1 MSNLSDDAI
10 LRVENLAV
18 HFPVGGGFLGKPR
31 RYLHAVNGVD
41 LELRRGECLGL
52 VGESGCGKSTL
63 ALSILGLQQPTHGKV
78 IVDGHRVGDGLDRMA
93 RARITQMVFQDPYS
107 SLNPRQTVRKTL
119 EMPLRVHGMG
129 SASEIDD
136 RISEMLKRVGL
147 RPEAAER
154 YPHEFSGGQ
163 RQRIGIARALI
174 LEPKVV
180 ILDEPVSALDVSIR
194 AQIINL
200 LLELKETL
208 GLSYIMISHDL
219 GVVEHMS
226 DRVAVM
232 YLGRIV
238 ETGSWE
244 SIFNNP
250 AHPYTRALIAAI
262 PDPFKQGSGTRITGE
277 IPNPLDPPTGCGFH
291 PRCPDMRDLCC
302 IPPTPE
308 LDEVEPGHFVRC
320 RRVGELFT
328 PKQVPEN
335 IHGTLPDGSHPD
347 NFNSYLPIE

>member
-1 MSNLSDDAI
+1 MAGSFGAIIMSNLLNDTI
-10 LRVENLAV
+10 LRIENLAV
-18 HFPVGGGFLGKPR
+18 HFPVGGGFFGKPR
-31 RYLHAVNGVD
+31 RYLHAVDGVD
-41 LELRRGECLGL
+41 LELKRSECLGL

-63 ALSILGLQQPTHGKV
+63 ALSILGLRQPTRG
-78 IVDGHRVGDGLDRMA
+78 RVVVEGREIGDGLDRMA

-107 SLNPRQTVRKTL
+107 SLNPRQTVRRTL
-119 EMPLRVHGMG
+119 EMPLRVHGIK

-136 RISEMLKRVGL
+136 RIGEMLKRVGL
-147 RPEAAER
+147 RPESAAR

-174 LEPKVV
+174 LEPKIVV
-180 ILDEPVSALDVSIR
+180 LDEPVSALDVSIR

-238 ETGSWE
+238 ETGDWR
-244 SIFNNP
+244 SIFTNP
-250 AHPYTRALIAAI
+250 RHPYTRALISAI
-262 PDPFKQGSGTRITGE
+262 PDPFKRSRGDKIMGE
-277 IPNPLDPPTGCGFH
+277 IPNPLNVPTGCGFN
-291 PRCPDMRDLCC
+291 PRCPEARDICRA
-302 IPPTPE
+302 PPVPDLE
-308 LDEVEPGHFVRC
+308 EVGDGHFVRC
-320 RRVGELFT
+320 RRVHEIAARPAALVSTG
-328 PKQVPEN
+328 
-335 IHGTLPDGSHPD
+335 
-347 NFNSYLPIE
+347 

>member
-1 MSNLSDDAI
+1 MNNMSDDVI
-10 LRVENLAV
+10 LRIENLAV

-31 RYLHAVNGVD
+31 RHLHAVNGVD

-63 ALSILGLQQPTHGKV
+63 ALSILGLQQPTHG
-78 IVDGHRVGDGLDRMA
+78 RVVVGGRAIDDGLDRMA

-107 SLNPRQTVRKTL
+107 SLNPRQTIRKTL
-119 EMPLRVHGMG
+119 EIPLRVHGVK
-129 SASEIDD
+129 SASEIDG
-136 RISEMLKRVGL
+136 RIADILKRVGL
-147 RPEAAER
+147 RPEAADR

-174 LEPKVV
+174 LEPKIV

-238 ETGSWE
+238 ETGTWE
-244 SIFNNP
+244 TIFSNP

-262 PDPFKQGSGTRITGE
+262 PDPFQRGSSAKITGE
-277 IPNPLDPPTGCGFH
+277 IPNPLQPPTGCGFH
-291 PRCPDMRDLCC
+291 PRCPEMADICRM
-302 IPPTPE
+302 PPTPE
-308 LDEVEPGHFVRC
+308 LEEVSAGHYVRC
-320 RRVGELFT
+320 RRVHELF
-328 PKQVPEN
+328 VPRLKEEQ
-335 IHGTLPDGSHPD
+335 IHG
-347 NFNSYLPIE
+347 